1 MIPRAALQA
10 RAREWGLTEEVVEK
24 DYVLGWLLWG
34 IGSHAALRDSWIFKG
49 GTCLKKCFV
58 ETYRFSEDLD
68 FTVLEDGPLR
78 PDDLLPVLS
87 EVLDNIEQETGI
99 TLSSRAPVVRMR
111 PDGQSAEGRIYYR
124 GPRGAPGEAR
134 VKLDLTYDE
143 TVVEPTVRRNI
154 AHAYDEQLP
163 GDGAVQCCAFVEVF
177 AEKLRALGQRTRPRD
192 LYDVVN
198 LHRRADLRDDREQ
211 VQVVLD
217 RKCAYKDVAP
227 PTLALVTQ
235 VDKVTELRADWQA
248 MLAHQL
254 PVLPP
259 IEEFIDTLEGVFS
272 WLDGATPPR
281 LQPVPALRERLEP
294 GWLAPPTITRWPG
307 GAPLEQI
314 RFAGANHLLVE
325 LAYQGTTRLIEP
337 YALRRS
343 QAGNLLIYA
352 IKTSTGEVRS
362 YRVDRIEGV
371 RVTNTAFVPRYAL
384 ELSVA
389 LPVGTGRR
397 GPEAMRAR
405 RSTAR
410 RRTARDFKR

>member
-1 MIPRAALQA
+1 MISRAALQA

-24 DYVLGWLLWG
+24 DYVLGWLLWAV
-34 IGSHAALRDSWIFKG
+34 GSHPALSDQWIFKG

-68 FTVLEDGPLR
+68 FTVLDGGPLE
-78 PDDLLPVLS
+78 PDDLSPILI
-87 EVLDNIEQETGI
+87 EILDTVEQETGI

-111 PDGQSAEGRIYYR
+111 PDGRSAEGRIYYR

-134 VKLDLTYDE
+134 VKLDVTYDE
-143 TVVEPTVRRNI
+143 TVVEATVRRKI
-154 AHAYDEQLP
+154 AHAFDERLP
-163 GDGAVQCCAFVEVF
+163 GDGDVRCYAFVEVF

-198 LHRRADLRDDREQ
+198 LYRRADLRDEREL
-211 VQVVLD
+211 VVRVLE
-217 RKCAYKDVAP
+217 RKCVYKNVP
-227 PTLALVTQ
+227 IPTVEIVTAAEKLA
-235 VDKVTELRADWQA
+235 DLRADWQA

-259 IEEFIDTLEGVFS
+259 IDEFVDTLEAVFGWLGGVEP
-272 WLDGATPPR
+272 AR
-281 LQPVPALRERLEP
+281 LESVPVLRERLEP
-294 GWLAPPTITRWPG
+294 GWIAPPTITRWPG

-325 LAYQGTTRLIEP
+325 LTYQGTTRLIEP

-343 QAGNLLIYA
+343 QAGNLLVYA
-352 IKTSTGEVRS
+352 IKVATGEVRA
-362 YRVDRIEGV
+362 YRVDRIQGV
-371 RVTNTAFVPRYAL
+371 RVTGTSFVPQFAI

-389 LPVGTGRR
+389 LPVSTGRR
-397 GPEAMRAR
+397 GPRAPR
-405 RSTAR
+405 PR
-410 RRTARDFKR
+410 RRTARRGR

>member
-1 MIPRAALQA
+1 MISRAALQA

-34 IGSHAALRDSWIFKG
+34 IGSHAALRDDWIFKG

-68 FTVLEDGPLR
+68 FTVLEGGPLR
-78 PDDLLPVLS
+78 PDDLVPVLS
-87 EVLDNIEQETGI
+87 EVLDTVEQETGVM
-99 TLSSRAPVVRMR
+99 LSSRPPVVRMR

-124 GPRGAPGEAR
+124 GPRGAPEEAR

-143 TVVEPTVRRNI
+143 TVVETTVRREI
-154 AHAYDEQLP
+154 AHAYDEELP
-163 GDGAVQCCAFVEVF
+163 GDGAVQCYAFVEVF

-198 LHRRADLRDDREQ
+198 LYRRADLRDNRER
-211 VQVVLD
+211 VLAVLQ
-217 RKCAYKDVAP
+217 RKCAYKDVPP
-227 PTLALVTQ
+227 PTLEFVIAADRL
-235 VDKVTELRADWQA
+235 TELRGDWQA

-259 IEEFIDTLEGVFS
+259 IEEFIDTLEGVFA
-272 WLDGATPPR
+272 WLGGAIPPR

-294 GWLAPPTITRWPG
+294 GWVAPPTITRWPG

-325 LAYQGTTRLIEP
+325 LAYQDTTRLIAP

-343 QAGNLLIYA
+343 QAGNLLVYA
-352 IKTSTGEVRS
+352 VKASTGEVRC
-362 YRVDRIEGV
+362 YRVDRIQGV
-371 RVTNTAFVPRYAL
+371 RVTNTSFVPRYAI

-389 LPVGTGRR
+389 MPASTGR
-397 GPEAMRAR
+397 GGGRAPRSR
-405 RSTAR
+405 RPTVR
-410 RRTARDFKR
+410 RRR

>member
-10 RAREWGLTEEVVEK
+10 RTREWGLTEEVVEK

-34 IGSHAALRDSWIFKG
+34 IGSQPALRHHWVFKG

-68 FTVLEDGPLR
+68 FTVLEGGPLA
-78 PDDLLPVLS
+78 PEDLLPVLT
-87 EVLDNIEQETGI
+87 EMLDLVEQETGI
-99 TLSSRAPVVRMR
+99 TLSSRQPAVRLR
-111 PDGQSAEGRIYYR
+111 PDGRSAEGRIYYR
-124 GPRGAPGEAR
+124 GPRGTPGEAR

-143 TVVEPTVRRNI
+143 TIIEPTIRREI
-154 AHAYDEQLP
+154 AHAYDETLP
-163 GDGAVQCCAFVEVF
+163 GDGAVQCYAFVEVF

-198 LHRRADLRDDREQ
+198 LYRRADLRKNRDL
-211 VQVVLD
+211 VMAVLE
-217 RKCAYKDVAP
+217 RKCTYKDVP
-227 PTLALVTQ
+227 VPTLAAVTSAEKAA
-235 VDKVTELRADWQA
+235 DLRADWGA
-248 MLAHQL
+248 MLTHQL

-259 IEEFIDTLEGVFS
+259 VDEFIDALQDVFA
-272 WLDGATPPR
+272 WLGGEEAV
-281 LQPVPALRERLEP
+281 QLEP
-294 GWLAPPTITRWPG
+294 MPAGREQIEVTWVAPPTITRWPG

-325 LAYQGTTRLIEP
+325 LDYQQSARLIEP

-343 QAGNLLIYA
+343 KAGNLLVYA
-352 IKTSTGEVRS
+352 IKAQTGEVRA

-371 RVTNTAFVPRYAL
+371 RITSTAFAPRYAI

-389 LPVGTGRR
+389 LPVSTSRR
-397 GPEAMRAR
+397 GT
-405 RSTAR
+405 RSATQYPTR
-410 RRTARDFKR
+410 RRL

>member
-1 MIPRAALQA
+1 VIPRAAVQA

-34 IGSHAALRDSWIFKG
+34 IGARPTLRDHWVFKG

-68 FTVLEDGPLR
+68 FTVLEGGPLE
-78 PDDLLPVLS
+78 PKDLLPALT
-87 EVLDNIEQETGI
+87 EMLDLVEQETGI
-99 TLSSRAPVVRMR
+99 TLSSRQPAIRLR
-111 PDGQSAEGRIYYR
+111 PDGRSAEGRVYYR
-124 GPRGAPGEAR
+124 GPRETPGEAR

-143 TVVEPTVRRNI
+143 TIIEPTVRREI
-154 AHAYDEQLP
+154 AHAYDDTLP
-163 GDGAVQCCAFVEVF
+163 GDGAVRCYSFAEVF

-198 LHRRADLRDDREQ
+198 LYRRADLRENRDLVMSILR
-211 VQVVLD
+211 
-217 RKCAYKDVAP
+217 RKCAYKDVP
-227 PTLALVTQ
+227 MPTLAAVAAPEKAA
-235 VDKVTELRADWQA
+235 DLRADWDA

-259 IEEFIDTLEGVFS
+259 VDEFIDALGSVFA
-272 WLDGATPPR
+272 WLDGEEPI
-281 LQPVPALRERLEP
+281 LLDSVPAGREQIEAA
-294 GWLAPPTITRWPG
+294 WVAPPTITRWPG

-325 LAYQGTTRLIEP
+325 LHYQGSVRLIEP

-343 QAGNLLIYA
+343 RAGDLLVYA
-352 IKTSTGEVRS
+352 IKAQTGEVRA
-362 YRVDRIEGV
+362 YRVDRLEGV
-371 RVTNTAFVPRYAL
+371 RITDTPFAPRYAI

-389 LPVGTGRR
+389 LP
-397 GPEAMRAR
+397 
-405 RSTAR
+405 
-410 RRTARDFKR
+410 

>member
-10 RAREWGLTEEVVEK
+10 RASEWGLTEEVVEK

-34 IGSHAALRDSWIFKG
+34 IGSHIALRDHWVFKG

-68 FTVLEDGPLR
+68 FTVLDGGPLE
-78 PDDLLPVLS
+78 PDTLLPILT
-87 EVLDNIEQETGI
+87 EILDTIEQETGI
-99 TLSSRAPVVRMR
+99 TLASRAPVVRMR
-111 PDGQSAEGRIYYR
+111 PGGRSAEGRIYYR

-143 TVVEPTVRRNI
+143 TVVEATVRRRI
-154 AHAYDEQLP
+154 AHAYDDDLP
-163 GDGAVQCCAFVEVF
+163 GDGAVRCYAFVEVF

-198 LHRRADLRDDREQ
+198 LYRRADIRGDREL
-211 VQVVLD
+211 VRGVLE
-217 RKCAYKDVAP
+217 RKCAYKDIPV
-227 PTLALVTQ
+227 PTLGSVTRAE
-235 VDKVTELRADWQA
+235 KLAELRADWTA

-259 IEEFIDTLEGVFS
+259 IEEFIDTLKGVFA
-272 WLDGATPPR
+272 WLAGAEPAR
-281 LQPVPALRERLEP
+281 LEPVPALSESLEP
-294 GWLAPPTITRWPG
+294 GWVAPPTITRWPG

-325 LAYQGTTRLIEP
+325 LRYQGTWRLIEP

-343 QAGNLLIYA
+343 QAGNLLVYG
-352 IKTSTGEVRS
+352 IKVATGEIRS
-362 YRVDRIEGV
+362 YRVDRIQGV
-371 RVTNTAFVPRYAL
+371 RVMNTSFAPRYAI

-389 LPVGTGRR
+389 LPVSTGPTGPRAARPRR
-397 GPEAMRAR
+397 TG
-405 RSTAR
+405 AR
-410 RRTARDFKR
+410 RRR

>member
-1 MIPRAALQA
+1 MIPPAALQV

-34 IGSHAALRDSWIFKG
+34 IGSQPALRDHWVFKG

-68 FTVLEDGPLR
+68 FTVLDDGPLT
-78 PDDLLPVLS
+78 PEDLLPILT
-87 EVLDNIEQETGI
+87 ETLDRVEQETGI
-99 TLSSRAPVVRMR
+99 ELSSRQPVVRLR
-111 PDGQSAEGRIYYR
+111 PDGRSAEGRIYYR

-143 TVVEPTVRRNI
+143 TIVETTVRREI
-154 AHAYDEQLP
+154 AHAYDEALP
-163 GDGAVQCCAFVEVF
+163 SDGAVQCYAFAEVF

-198 LHRRADLRDDREQ
+198 LYRRADLRENRDL
-211 VQVVLD
+211 VVSILQ
-217 RKCAYKDVAP
+217 RKCAYKDVP
-227 PTLALVTQ
+227 IPTLAAVTAT
-235 VDKVTELRADWQA
+235 DKAADLRADWGA

-259 IEEFIDTLEGVFS
+259 VDEFIDALQDVFAWLGGEEPVQLE
-272 WLDGATPPR
+272 
-281 LQPVPALRERLEP
+281 PVPDGREQIEAS
-294 GWLAPPTITRWPG
+294 WVAPPTITRWPG

-314 RFAGANHLLVE
+314 RFAGVNHLLAE
-325 LAYQGTTRLIEP
+325 LDYQNSTRMIEP

-343 QAGNLLIYA
+343 KAGNLLVYA
-352 IKTSTGEVRS
+352 IKAQTGEVRA

-371 RVTNTAFVPRYAL
+371 RITNTAFTPRYAI

-389 LPVGTGRR
+389 LPVSTGRR
-397 GPEAMRAR
+397 GPQSATR
-405 RSTAR
+405 RHTR
-410 RRTARDFKR
+410 RRL

>member
-1 MIPRAALQA
+1 MIQRAALQA
-10 RAREWGLTEEVVEK
+10 RASEWGLTEEVVEK

-34 IGSHAALRDSWIFKG
+34 IGSHPGLQDDWVFKG

-68 FTVLEDGPLR
+68 FTVLVDGPLE
-78 PDDLLPVLS
+78 PEALLPILG
-87 EVLDNIEQETGI
+87 EILDTIEQETGI

-111 PDGQSAEGRIYYR
+111 PDGRSAEGRVYYQ

-143 TVVEPTVRRNI
+143 TVIEPTARRPI
-154 AHAYDEQLP
+154 AHAYDDELP
-163 GDGAVQCCAFVEVF
+163 GDGAVLCYAFVEVF

-198 LHRRADLRDDREQ
+198 LYRRADLRDDSGL
-211 VQVVLD
+211 VFGVLE
-217 RKCAYKDVAP
+217 RKCAYKNVP
-227 PTLALVTQ
+227 VPTLEMVTATE
-235 VDKVTELRADWQA
+235 KLTELRADWTA

-259 IEEFIDTLEGVFS
+259 IEEFIDTLEGVFA
-272 WLDGATPPR
+272 WLAGAEPDR
-281 LQPVPALRERLEP
+281 LGAVPALRERLEA
-294 GWLAPPTITRWPG
+294 GWVAPPTITRWPG

-325 LAYQGTTRLIEP
+325 LRYQGTTRLIEP
-337 YALRRS
+337 YAVRRS
-343 QAGNLLIYA
+343 QAGNLLVYA
-352 IKTSTGEVRS
+352 VKVATGEVRS
-362 YRVDRIEGV
+362 YRVDRIQGV
-371 RVTNTAFVPRYAL
+371 RVANTSFVPRYAI

-389 LPVGTGRR
+389 LPVSVGRR
-397 GPEAMRAR
+397 GLRGPRPR
-405 RSTAR
+405 PTSTR
-410 RRTARDFKR
+410 RRR